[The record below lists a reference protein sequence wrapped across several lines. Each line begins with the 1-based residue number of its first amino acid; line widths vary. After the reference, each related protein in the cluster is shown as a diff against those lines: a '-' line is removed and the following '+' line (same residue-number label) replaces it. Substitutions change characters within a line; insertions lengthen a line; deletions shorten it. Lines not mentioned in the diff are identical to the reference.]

1 MVIGCQEILHIL
13 YKSRRKQSSRAP
25 KAKELTLSAHSKKTE
40 EEMEEIGIV
49 PITSQSLSS
58 YKMGSRDTWEA
69 LQMGRKVLTP

>member
-1 MVIGCQEILHIL
+1 MVIGCEEILHIL

-40 EEMEEIGIV
+40 EEIEEIGIV
-49 PITSQSLSS
+49 PAITSQSLSS

-69 LQMGRKVLTP
+69 LQMGRKV